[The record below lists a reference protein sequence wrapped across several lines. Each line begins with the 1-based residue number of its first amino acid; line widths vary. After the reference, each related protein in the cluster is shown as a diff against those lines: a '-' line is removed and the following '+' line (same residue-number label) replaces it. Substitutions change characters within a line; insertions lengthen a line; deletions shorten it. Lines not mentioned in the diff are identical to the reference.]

1 MGCNVWEPFGINPM
15 QTNNQV
21 PTDHLFELYSA
32 LSDLAD
38 KFSIKADTVK
48 PCSEEWHELIG
59 QRKAYRQAAIK
70 AIETYIKVNADSDS

>member
-1 MGCNVWEPFGINPM
+1 MCSIWEPIGNRPM
-15 QTNNQV
+15 QTNNEA

-32 LSDLAD
+32 LSELAD

-70 AIETYIKVNADSDS
+70 AIETYIKVNADSNS

>member
-1 MGCNVWEPFGINPM
+1 MLYVSFGNRPM
-15 QTNNQV
+15 QTNNQA

-32 LSDLAD
+32 LSELAD
-38 KFSIKADTVK
+38 KFSIKADNVK
-48 PCSEEWHELIG
+48 ACSDEWYQLIG